1 MVGDVNYAAEKRE
14 RMQRVQRAKAFAEKW
29 KGRGYEK
36 GDTASFWLE
45 LLRDVVGMTDVT
57 TAARFETSTNQ
68 RGFID
73 VVIRDAK
80 TVVEQKS
87 LGVGLDKP
95 ELRQGKMVTPYQQ
108 AKNYADSLRNS
119 ERPDTIIVCDFD
131 RFRIHD
137 LDSDDPEND
146 YEEFRLEELPEQ
158 LYLLDFLVDPELERR
173 RREEKVSLD
182 AGELIGKVYDLLRA
196 QYIDPDSED
205 SKHSLN
211 VLCVRLVFLLFA
223 EDAGLFA
230 KDAFYNYLK
239 PVPADRVRPAL
250 KELFAYLRTKPE
262 DRDPYASDA
271 LKAFP
276 YVNGGLFEAEVEV
289 PQFTQQIVDVLLE
302 EVSDGTDW
310 SQISPTVFGGVFES
324 TLNPETRRSGGM
336 HYTSPQNIHK
346 LIGPLFLDELK
357 AELDGI
363 LTAEGVGDRKRR
375 NDLNRFHDKI
385 ASLSFFDPACGSG
398 NFLTETYIQLRK
410 MENKILSELHN
421 DQTMLGL
428 SEQHSPLKVSLKQ
441 FHGIEINDFA
451 VNVAKTAMWIADLQ
465 ANAEAETVV
474 YSQIED
480 LPLQDSAHVVHG
492 NALQIDWAE
501 VLDPAECNYI
511 IGNPPFVGARY
522 QSKEQKADVLR
533 VFGGARNAGNV
544 DFVAA
549 WFMLAARYMGDHP
562 VRAAFVST
570 NSICQGEQVA
580 NVWSPIY
587 DLGVRIDF
595 AHDTF
600 RWTTESSGAAAV
612 FVVIVGFSKRG
623 GAKRLYHYSTVDAEP
638 VLEHPDQ
645 LNAYLKDAPD
655 VFVWSRNKPLSD
667 VPVAGIGSQPIDNGN
682 YLFTADEKKAFLEAE
697 PQAERFFHRWFG
709 SQEFIKGIER
719 WVMWLGETTPAEL
732 TAMPRAM
739 ERVQAVQEYR
749 LASSRAQ
756 TRKAAA
762 RPQHFGTEIIQ
773 HGDALLIPEVSSENR
788 RYIPIGYLADGDM
801 ASNLVRLIPEAIR
814 YHFGVIQSRTH
825 NAWMRAVAGR
835 LEGRFRYSI
844 GVVYNNFVW
853 PEVTEQQRAEIAR
866 LGQGVL
872 DARGQY
878 SGATIAQLYDPKS
891 DFLYPELKAAHE
903 ALDAAVERAY
913 GLEPGCTENE
923 IVAYLFTLYEQAVNQ
938 A

>member
-1 MVGDVNYAAEKRE
+1 MVGDMNYAAEQRE
-14 RMQRVQRAKAFAEKW
+14 RRQRAQRAKAFAEKW
-29 KGRGYEK
+29 KGRGSEK
-36 GDTASFWLE
+36 CDTASFWLE

-57 TAARFETSTNQ
+57 TAVRFETSTNQ

-87 LGVGLDKP
+87 LDVGLDKP

-131 RFRIHD
+131 HFRIHD
-137 LDSDDPEND
+137 LDSDDPENS
-146 YEEFRLEELPEQ
+146 YEEFRLSELPEQ
-158 LYLLDFLVDPELERR
+158 LHLLDFLVDPELERR

-182 AGELIGKVYDLLRA
+182 AGELIGRVYDLLRD

-239 PVPADRVRPAL
+239 PIPADRIRSAL
-250 KELFAYLRTKPE
+250 KDLFTYLRTKPE
-262 DRDPYASDA
+262 DRDPYDSDA

-276 YVNGGLFEAEVEV
+276 YVNGGLFEADVEV
-289 PQFTQQIVDVLLE
+289 PQFTQEIVDVLLE
-302 EVSDGTDW
+302 EVSNGTDW

-363 LTAEGVGDRKRR
+363 LTAQGVGDRKRR

-465 ANAEAETVV
+465 ANAETETVV

-623 GAKRLYHYSTVDAEP
+623 GAKRLYHYSTVDTEP

-682 YLFTADEKKAFLEAE
+682 YLFTANEKKAFLAAE
-697 PQAERFFHRWFG
+697 PKAERFFHRWFG

-719 WVMWLGETTPAEL
+719 WVMWLGEATPEEL

-739 ERVQAVQEYR
+739 ERVQAVREYR

-773 HGDALLIPEVSSENR
+773 HGDALLVPKVSSENR
-788 RYIPIGYLADGDM
+788 RYIPIGYLDAGAM
-801 ASNLVRLIPEAIR
+801 ASDLVFLLPEATR

-825 NAWMRAVAGR
+825 NAWMRVVAGR
-835 LEGRFRYSI
+835 LKSDYRYSI
-844 GVVYNNFVW
+844 GMVYNNFVW
-853 PEVTEQQRAEIAR
+853 PDATEQQRAEIAR
-866 LGQGVL
+866 LGQGIL
-872 DARGQY
+872 DARAQY

-891 DFLYPELKAAHE
+891 GFLYPDLIAAHE
-903 ALDAAVERAY
+903 ALDSAVERAY

-923 IVAYLFTLYEQAVNQ
+923 IVAHLFKLYEQATNQ